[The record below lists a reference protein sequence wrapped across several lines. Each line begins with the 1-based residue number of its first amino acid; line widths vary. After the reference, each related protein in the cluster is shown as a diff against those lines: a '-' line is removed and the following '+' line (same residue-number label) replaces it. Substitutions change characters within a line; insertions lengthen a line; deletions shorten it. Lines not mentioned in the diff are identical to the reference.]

1 MTLSKSIYIIA
12 GELSGDI
19 HGAELM
25 RAVGIEDPE
34 VKFTGYGGGN
44 MKSAGGDGITDW
56 LDKSAVMGVIE
67 VLKQY
72 KFFKQSL
79 ESMAADIIENQPEA
93 LVLIDY
99 PKFNLML
106 AERLRKAN
114 VKTKIVYYISPK
126 VWAWNK
132 KRVPKMARLLD
143 KMICIFPFEVEIY
156 EKAGLEVEYVGNPL
170 VDELGLRGLDS
181 ERDANLIGLFPGSRE
196 REVSKLLPVMV
207 EAAVKLDKKHAERS
221 LRFVIPSASEKLT
234 QTITQILESFDLDRK
249 DMITVTQGE
258 SQQLMRKAYCGVV
271 ASGTATLEAA
281 WLGLPYCLI
290 YKLAPLTFLI
300 AQLVVK
306 IEFIGL
312 VNILAGRGIV
322 EELIQDEAS
331 AENIGS
337 ALDKMLRDNSHR
349 NVLLENMISTAD
361 TLGEPGVHLRAAK
374 SLLNVL

>member
-25 RAVGIEDPE
+25 KAVAMEDPE
-34 VKFTGYGGGN
+34 VSFTGFGGGH
-44 MKSAGGDGITDW
+44 MKSAGGSGITDW

-72 KFFKQSL
+72 KFFKESL
-79 ESMAADIIENQPEA
+79 ESMAADIIKNQPAA

-170 VDELGLRGLDS
+170 VDELGLRDPDS

-207 EAAVKLDKKHAERS
+207 EAAVNLDKKHAGRN
-221 LRFVIPSASEKLT
+221 LRFVIPSASEKLSV
-234 QTITQILESFDLDRK
+234 TITQILESFDLERK

-290 YKLAPLTFLI
+290 YKLAPVTFLI
-300 AQLVVK
+300 ARLVVK

-312 VNILAGRGIV
+312 VNILAGRGVV
-322 EELIQDEAS
+322 EELIQDKAS
-331 AENIGS
+331 AENIGG
-337 ALDKMLRDNSHR
+337 ALDKMMRDDSHR
-349 NVLLENMISTAD
+349 DALLENLISTAD
-361 TLGEPGVHLRAAK
+361 TLGEPGVHSRAAK
-374 SLLNVL
+374 SLLKVL